1 MHPVGHSLRTVSAL
15 RRGVQAPQLASTSRV
30 LVWEARRHASFGN
43 PFEWVRKTLAPTFRD
58 KKSAQAT
65 EEARRKQAEE
75 GNLSVF
81 DSAGAAPSGET
92 TPTQVKLENKSM
104 IVKNKSDHHKYST
117 ANFKISHRKLN
128 KLGRQIS
135 GKPIDSAI
143 LQMTFSEK
151 RASKRIRNMLVIAKQ
166 HAELKGIN
174 VKKMVVSES
183 WVTKG
188 PRSLKRLEIKGR
200 MKHGIRVHP
209 DSRLS
214 VVLREGKTRHQ
225 LLEEDRQRKLK
236 RIVSAGLVREDRPL
250 RNVGSTWAW

>member
-1 MHPVGHSLRTVSAL
+1 MRAVGESLRTVSTL
-15 RRGVQAPQLASTSRV
+15 RRAVRQPHQLASTSRV
-30 LVWEARRHASFGN
+30 LLWEARRHASFTT
-43 PFEWVRKTLAPTFRD
+43 PFDWFSKTMNTGFRED
-58 KKSAQAT
+58 RSAKAI
-65 EEARRKQAEE
+65 EEAKRKQAEE
-75 GNLSVF
+75 GNLGVF
-81 DSAGAAPSGET
+81 DTPSVDTAASPVHSKAM
-92 TPTQVKLENKSM
+92 V
-104 IVKNKSDHHKYST
+104 VKNKSDHHKYST

-166 HAELKGIN
+166 HAELKGID

-188 PRSLKRLEIKGR
+188 PRAAKRLEIKGR

-214 VVLREGKTRHQ
+214 VMLKEGKTRAQ
-225 LLEEDRQRKLK
+225 LLEEDRARKLK
-236 RIVSAGLVREDRPL
+236 RIVSAGLVREDKPL
-250 RNVGSTWAW
+250 RNPPSMWAW